1 MVDSKVNTDCRI
13 SNNDSNYAIRGIP
26 LRVTSWVMVEA
37 VLDLEP
43 VEGVLFNWVSFRG
56 DADFLDGC
64 GLEVVG
70 FWVELLV
77 TVAAAVVVVVAA
89 AAASVRVGLA
99 FLLPREEIS
108 TVTSFLG
115 CVVVRCFLVCGVGAV

>member
-1 MVDSKVNTDCRI
+1 MVDSKVDSDCRI

-43 VEGVLFNWVSFRG
+43 VEGVVFNWVSFR
-56 DADFLDGC
+56 DGC
-64 GLEVVG
+64 GLEVAG

-77 TVAAAVVVVVAA
+77 VAAAAAVVVA
-89 AAASVRVGLA
+89 AAASVRVGLG